1 MGRNQPPHPDTHLAQ
16 MMGYTDGETG
26 ALVPPI
32 HNATTFERAPG
43 EVSVPGGFS
52 YSRSNS
58 PAWTEVEALLK
69 TLEGGADA
77 MALASGMSAATAPFL
92 ALEPGAH
99 VVVQDV
105 MYWGI
110 RAWLIGFAERWGL
123 DVDFVE
129 AGSIDALAATVKP
142 GKTRLV
148 WIETPANPMWN
159 IIDIEAAADIAHKAG
174 AVLAVDST
182 CATPILSRPIEHGA
196 DLVMH
201 SATKY
206 LNGHS
211 DVLAGALITARDDE
225 MWQRMRGIRKDLG
238 MVLGPQES
246 WLLLRGMRTLH
257 LRVERAS
264 ANAMALAESLMNH
277 PRVSE
282 VLYPGLPSHSGHEVA
297 RRQMSGG
304 FSGMMSVRVS
314 GGKQAALDVMGRLE
328 LFASATSLGGTE
340 SLVEHRRST
349 EVEDS
354 PVPDD
359 LIRLSVGIEHGPDL
373 IADWHAALEGV

>member
-1 MGRNQPPHPDTHLAQ
+1 MTTNRPPHRDTDLAG
-16 MMGYTDGETG
+16 MMGFADKETG
-26 ALVPPI
+26 ALVPPV

-43 EVSVPGGFS
+43 EVSTPGGFN
-52 YSRSNS
+52 YSRTDS
-58 PAWTEVEALLK
+58 PAWTQVEDLL
-69 TLEGGADA
+69 TRLEGGAA
-77 MALASGMSAATAPFL
+77 SMVLASGMSAATIPFL

-110 RAWLIGFAERWGL
+110 RTWLNDFAVRWGI
-123 DVDFVE
+123 DVEFAE
-129 AGSIDALAATVKP
+129 AGSLASLEAMVRP

-159 IIDIEAAADIAHKAG
+159 VIDIAAAAEIAHGAG
-174 AVLAVDST
+174 AVLVVDST
-182 CATPILSRPIEHGA
+182 VATPILTRPLEFGA
-196 DLVMH
+196 DFVMH

-211 DVLAGALITARDDE
+211 DVLAGALIAARDDE
-225 MWQRMRGIRKDLG
+225 LWQRMRRIRKDLG
-238 MVLGPQES
+238 MVLGPQEA

-264 ANAMALAESLMNH
+264 QNAMALAQALAVH
-277 PRVSE
+277 PNVLE
-282 VLYPGLPSHSGHEVA
+282 VLYPGLPSHPGHEVSV
-297 RRQMSGG
+297 RQMTGG
-304 FSGMMSVRVS
+304 FGGMMSVRVR
-314 GGKQAALDVMGRLE
+314 GGKEGALGVMRRLK

-349 EVEDS
+349 EGVDS

-359 LIRLSVGIEHGPDL
+359 LIRLSVGVEYTDDL
-373 IADWHAALEGV
+373 ILDWRVALEG

>member
-1 MGRNQPPHPDTHLAQ
+1 MTTNRPPHRDTDLAR
-16 MMGYTDGETG
+16 MMGYADGETG

-32 HNATTFERAPG
+32 HNATTFEREPG
-43 EVSVPGGFS
+43 EISVPGGFS

-58 PAWTEVEALLK
+58 PAWTQVEELL
-69 TLEGGADA
+69 TRLEGGAA
-77 MALASGMSAATAPFL
+77 SMVLASGMSAATIPFL

-110 RAWLIGFAERWGL
+110 RAWLNDFAVHWGI
-123 DVDFVE
+123 DVEFAE
-129 AGSIDALAATVKP
+129 AGSLQSLKAIVQP

-159 IIDIEAAADIAHKAG
+159 VIDIAAAAEITHGAG
-174 AVLAVDST
+174 AVLVVDST
-182 CATPILSRPIEHGA
+182 VATPILTRPLEFGA
-196 DLVMH
+196 DFVMH

-211 DVLAGALITARDDE
+211 DVLAGALVAARDDE
-225 MWQRMRGIRKDLG
+225 LWQRMRRIRKDLG
-238 MVLGPQES
+238 MVLGPQEA

-264 ANAMALAESLMNH
+264 QNAMALAEALSVH
-277 PRVSE
+277 PNVLE
-282 VLYPGLPSHSGHEVA
+282 VLYPGLPSHPGYEVSK
-297 RRQMSGG
+297 RQMTGG
-304 FSGMMSVRVS
+304 FGGMMSVRVR
-314 GGKQAALDVMGRLE
+314 GGKEGALGVMRRLK

-349 EVEDS
+349 EGAES

-359 LIRLSVGIEHGPDL
+359 LIRLSVGVEHAEDL
-373 IADWHAALEGV
+373 IADWEAALAG